1 MRRLAA
7 LLVVCALVAGCRPRV
22 PLPKAVVVDGA
33 KRAIAAAVESLQR
46 GEPVVVGGETLLST
60 VVLPELYR
68 RRDFTLAWTDRDARD
83 DLQRAV
89 QASFDDGL
97 DPNDYHLAAIDR
109 LRAAGPSTP
118 EARAELDLLLT
129 DAAVVLAYQV
139 RFGKLGPVPV
149 DGEWT
154 HESAPE
160 GPDLATVLQ
169 RGIDDER
176 VFDTFEELKPRYP
189 FYARLKAAL
198 AEYRR
203 IEAAG
208 AWVDVPVGGALKPGA
223 TDARVSVLRRRLAA
237 TGDLPAWAADDPS
250 REYDATVEAGIRAF
264 QERHAITPDGALGPA
279 TLRALDVPVGIRIDQ
294 IRATLE
300 RCRWVMHDPAD
311 RFVLVDIA
319 DYSLAVIDR
328 EVPIWRTRVIVGE
341 KLNQTPS
348 FRADMRSIVL
358 NPKWTIP
365 PGIMKKEILPALSKD
380 PGYFKRKGYTW
391 VKGQV
396 VQPAGPRN
404 PLGRIKLLLPNK
416 HHVYLHDTP
425 TKASFNRTNRTFSHG
440 CVRVEHPFALAAL
453 ALDDPNWT
461 AEGLVAAASSGKTR
475 TIVLKKPLPVLIL
488 YATASADPEGRVHF
502 VSDVY
507 ERDPEVIRRLAEPV
521 ASRPRSEPEP
531 ESEEPAAVGP

>member
-22 PLPKAVVVDGA
+22 TLPKTVTVDGA
-33 KRAIAAAVESLQR
+33 RHAIAAAVASLQR
-46 GEPVVVGGETLLST
+46 GEPVVVEGERLFST

-97 DPNDYHLAAIDR
+97 DPSDYHLAAIDR
-109 LRAAGPSTP
+109 LRASGASTP
-118 EARAELDLLLT
+118 EARAALDLLLT
-129 DAAVVLAYQV
+129 DAAVVLAYHL
-139 RFGKLGPVPV
+139 RFGKLGPVAI

-154 HESAPE
+154 HESAPD
-160 GPDLATVLQ
+160 GSDLAAVLQ

-176 VFDTFEELKPRYP
+176 VFATFDELKPRYP
-189 FYARLKAAL
+189 LYARLKSAL

-208 AWVDVPVGGALKPGA
+208 GWDDVPDGGPLKPGVK
-223 TDARVSVLRRRLAA
+223 DARVPLLRRRLAA
-237 TGDLPAWAADDPS
+237 TGDLSAALADDPS
-250 REYDATVEAGIRAF
+250 REYDAVVEAGVRAF
-264 QERHAITPDGALGPA
+264 QERHGIAPDGAVGPA
-279 TLRALDVPVGIRIDQ
+279 TLRALDVPVAIRIDQ

-300 RCRWVMHDPAD
+300 RARWVMHDPAD
-311 RFVLVDIA
+311 RFVLVDVA
-319 DYSLAVIDR
+319 GYSLAVIDR
-328 EVPIWRTRVIVGE
+328 EIPIWQTRVIVGE
-341 KLNQTPS
+341 RDNQTPS

-365 PGIMKKEILPALSKD
+365 PGIMKKEILPAMSKD
-380 PGYFKRKGYTW
+380 RGYFQRKGYTW
-391 VKGQV
+391 VNGQV

-425 TKASFNRTNRTFSHG
+425 TKASFNRTSRTLSHG

-453 ALDDPNWT
+453 ALDDPSWT
-461 AEGLVAAASSGKTR
+461 ADGLAAAASSGKTR

-488 YATASADPEGRVHF
+488 YSTASPDPEGRVRF
-502 VSDVY
+502 LPDVY
-507 ERDPEVIRRLAEPV
+507 ERDPELVQQLAEP
-521 ASRPRSEPEP
+521 AAPRPRAMAEHRVADPEI
-531 ESEEPAAVGP
+531 VGP

>member
-22 PLPKAVVVDGA
+22 TLPPVVAVDGA
-33 KRAIAAAVESLQR
+33 KRTIAATIASMQR
-46 GEPVVVGGETLLST
+46 GEPVVVEGETLFST

-68 RRDFTLAWTDRDARD
+68 RRDFKLAWTDRDARD

-89 QASFDDGL
+89 QASHEDGL

-109 LRAAGPSTP
+109 LRATKPSTP
-118 EARAELDLLLT
+118 EARAQLDLLLT
-129 DAAVVLAYQV
+129 DAAVVLAYHL
-139 RFGKLGPVPV
+139 RFGKLGPVAV

-154 HESAPE
+154 HESAPD
-160 GPDLATVLQ
+160 GSDLAAVLQ
-169 RGIDDER
+169 RGLDDER
-176 VFDTFEELKPRYP
+176 VFATFEELKPRFPLYV
-189 FYARLKAAL
+189 RLKAAL

-203 IEAAG
+203 IEATG
-208 AWVDVPVGGALKPGA
+208 AWVDIPAGGPLKPGVE
-223 TDARVSVLRRRLAA
+223 DARVPLLRRRLAA
-237 TGDLPAWAADDPS
+237 TGDLPAWTADDPS
-250 REYDATVEAGIRAF
+250 REYDATVEAGVRAF
-264 QERHAITPDGALGPA
+264 QERHGIEPDGTLGPA

-300 RCRWVMHDPAD
+300 RCRWVMHDHAD

-319 DYSLAVIDR
+319 GYSLAVIDR
-328 EVPIWRTRVIVGE
+328 EVPIWATRVIVGE
-341 KLNQTPS
+341 KINQTPS

-365 PGIMKKEILPALSKD
+365 PGIMKKEILPAMNKD
-380 PGYFKRKGYTW
+380 PGYFQRKGYTW
-391 VKGQV
+391 VNGQV

-425 TKASFNRTNRTFSHG
+425 TKASFNRANRTFSHG

-461 AEGLVAAASSGKTR
+461 ADGLVAAASSGKTR

-488 YATASADPEGRVHF
+488 YATASADPEGRVQF
-502 VSDVY
+502 VPDVY
-507 ERDPEVIRRLAEPV
+507 ERDPDVIRRLAEPI
-521 ASRPRSEPEP
+521 APRQRSATEQGT
-531 ESEEPAAVGP
+531 EEAPALGP